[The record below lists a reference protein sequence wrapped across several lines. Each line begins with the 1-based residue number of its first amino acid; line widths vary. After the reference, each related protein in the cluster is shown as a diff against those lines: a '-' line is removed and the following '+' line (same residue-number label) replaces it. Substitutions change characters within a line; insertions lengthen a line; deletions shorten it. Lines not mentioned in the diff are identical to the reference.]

1 MTLLE
6 VRDLCV
12 SYGNVQALSGVSLR
26 LPKGG
31 VICVLGSNGAGK
43 STLLRAIVGLVPV
56 QSGKILFEEN
66 DMTGEA
72 PFDTLRR
79 GITLCPEGRRL
90 FADMSVVDNVRLG
103 AFAVKKG
110 PALARRL
117 DHVYALFPKLAE
129 RAKQTAGILS
139 GGEQQMVAIAR
150 ALMSNPTVLLLD
162 EPTLGLAPKLIHD
175 VAGIVASIRSTGIS
189 VILVEQNARLALKLA
204 ETGYVL
210 DSGRVS
216 LSGDST
222 ALLANDEIRRI
233 YLGG

>member
-1 MTLLE
+1 MPLLE

-26 LPKGG
+26 LPKAG
-31 VICVLGSNGAGK
+31 VTCVLGSNGAGK
-43 STLLRAIVGLVPV
+43 STLLKAIVGLVPV

-66 DMTGEA
+66 DMTGET
-72 PFDTLRR
+72 PFYALRR

-103 AFAVKKG
+103 AFNVKKG

-117 DHVYALFPKLAE
+117 DYLYALFPKLAE
-129 RAKQTAGILS
+129 RARQTAGTLS

-162 EPTLGLAPKLIHD
+162 EPTLGLAPRLIHD
-175 VAGIVASIRSTGIS
+175 VAG
-189 VILVEQNARLALKLA
+189 
-204 ETGYVL
+204 
-210 DSGRVS
+210 
-216 LSGDST
+216 
-222 ALLANDEIRRI
+222 
-233 YLGG
+233 

>member
-1 MTLLE
+1 LLE

-26 LPKGG
+26 LRKGG
-31 VICVLGSNGAGK
+31 VVCVLGSNGAGK
-43 STLLRAIVGLVPV
+43 STLLKAIVGLVPV
-56 QSGKILFEEN
+56 QSGKVLFEEN
-66 DMTGEA
+66 DLTGVA
-72 PFDTLRR
+72 PFEALRR

-90 FADMSVVDNVRLG
+90 FAGMSVVDNVLLG
-103 AFAVKKG
+103 GFTLKRG
-110 PALARRL
+110 PALDRRL
-117 DHVYALFPKLAE
+117 ESVYALFPQLAE
-129 RAKQTAGILS
+129 RAQQTAGTLS

-162 EPTLGLAPKLIHD
+162 EPTLGLAPKLIHA
-175 VAGIVASIRSTGIS
+175 VAAIIATIRSTGVS
-189 VILVEQNARLALKLA
+189 VVLVEQNARLALKLS

-210 DSGRVS
+210 DSGQVS

>member
-1 MTLLE
+1 
-6 VRDLCV
+6 V
-12 SYGNVQALSGVSLR
+12 
-26 LPKGG
+26 
-31 VICVLGSNGAGK
+31 
-43 STLLRAIVGLVPV
+43 
-56 QSGKILFEEN
+56 
-66 DMTGEA
+66 
-72 PFDTLRR
+72 FD
-79 GITLCPEGRRL
+79 
-90 FADMSVVDNVRLG
+90 
-103 AFAVKKG
+103 
-110 PALARRL
+110 RRL
-117 DHVYALFPKLAE
+117 DSVYALFPQLAE
-129 RAKQTAGILS
+129 RAKQTAGTLS

-162 EPTLGLAPKLIHD
+162 EPTLGLAPKLIHE

-210 DSGRVS
+210 ESGRVS